1 MAILEIQRDRSY
13 KQGEVGTEGV
23 IWDAGNLRGVSAPDR
38 IAAGESVRISGRLD
52 TDYSPVSGMLF
63 FPVDMRIRVTGGGD
77 STTVRLD
84 DVQAKDGRTF
94 EATITPNIQ
103 PGESAQITVR
113 AEADDYLSGWT
124 NVDTTSVPVRG
135 QTESE
140 QQVDDA
146 LDYAPWAIGGAVVG
160 STYSRY
166 QYGRVNPQYG
176 LIGAGAGVV
185 GREYAMRQGIT
196 LPSVPDLPRTEL
208 ALIGGVL
215 AAGGFA
221 LWQAGNV
228 VPDIPGA

>member
-1 MAILEIQRDRSY
+1 MAILEMQRDRSY
-13 KQGEVGTEGV
+13 QEGEVGTEGP
-23 IWDAGNLRGVSAPDR
+23 IWDNGSLREVSAPDR
-38 IAAGESVRISGRLD
+38 IAAGETVRISGRLIS
-52 TDYSPVSGMLF
+52 DYSPVAGLVF
-63 FPVDMRIRVTGGGD
+63 FPVDMRIRITGPGVEE
-77 STTVRLD
+77 TVRLD
-84 DVQAKDGRTF
+84 QVQAQDERSWEK
-94 EATITPNIQ
+94 AVTPTIQ
-103 PGESAQITVR
+103 PGQSAQLTVR

-124 NVDTTSVPVRG
+124 NVDTASVSVRG
-135 QTESE
+135 QTESQE
-140 QQVDDA
+140 QIDNA

-166 QYGRVNPQYG
+166 QYGRVTPQYG

-196 LPSVPDLPRTEL
+196 LPSVPDFPRTEL

-228 VPDIPGA
+228 VPDLPGA